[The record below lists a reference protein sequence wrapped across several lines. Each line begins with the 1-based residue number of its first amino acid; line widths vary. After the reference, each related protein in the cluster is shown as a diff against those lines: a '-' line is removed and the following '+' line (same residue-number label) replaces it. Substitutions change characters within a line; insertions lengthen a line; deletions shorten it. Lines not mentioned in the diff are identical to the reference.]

1 MARLRQSS
9 PKCLCLIQNKQ
20 NIVSELQALV
30 ENVSCIRDEVLN
42 LDERIWIPWP
52 EQNLAKSNS
61 NSTPAS
67 REKTWTVFPFV
78 HCFPG
83 NDESKRTWL
92 PSSSLLCPKTSAL
105 LKEIPKVRTALFSKM
120 AGNTKL
126 ENHRGWE
133 DLSNHV
139 LRCHLSLV
147 IPTEDSSK
155 GLEKPPPCGLWV
167 DGFTRYHQEKEIL
180 VFDDSKLHHAFNESD
195 FPRYVL
201 IVDMERPDYI
211 PKGKAVGGYT
221 SELEDFLS
229 RFR

>member
-1 MARLRQSS
+1 
-9 PKCLCLIQNKQ
+9 
-20 NIVSELQALV
+20 
-30 ENVSCIRDEVLN
+30 
-42 LDERIWIPWP
+42 
-52 EQNLAKSNS
+52 
-61 NSTPAS
+61 
-67 REKTWTVFPFV
+67 
-78 HCFPG
+78 
-83 NDESKRTWL
+83 
-92 PSSSLLCPKTSAL
+92 
-105 LKEIPKVRTALFSKM
+105 
-120 AGNTKL
+120 
-126 ENHRGWE
+126 
-133 DLSNHV
+133 
-139 LRCHLSLV
+139 LV